1 MANTLYPDTSGLRL
15 APLRPLPFALALA
28 GLLAVVAPVGAQTRT
43 TPAPEPGAGGRA
55 GTLAPITVDAS
66 RDDPDRAPARATT
79 AVGGFGAAPMAE
91 TPQSISIVDAESLE
105 ERGARNLSQAIRL
118 ETSVADYYNTV
129 GYPES
134 LQIRGFLLDSIGNY
148 RRDGMAISNHAP
160 AALENRERIEL
171 LKGLSGIQAGTSAP
185 GGLVN
190 HVLKRPTAENLR
202 SIGFGLSEKGT
213 SRLHADFGGRLDTG
227 VIGYR
232 VNLAAEQLRPDVD
245 AADGQRRFVSGFFD
259 ARLPAG
265 LLLEAEFEH
274 HRFRQ
279 PSVPGFGL
287 LDADGDGFAETLPA
301 PVDPSLN
308 IGAQPWALPFES
320 RSTVGSLRLSQR
332 LDDWRWQV
340 RWQRQHIATDDRLPF
355 PDGCGSGASYVYP
368 GFCGN
373 GDFDLYDFRT
383 EGERR
388 SMDVLD
394 ASVGTTLH
402 TGSVRHELNVGITA
416 NRYRERPADL
426 QAYNWVGTGNM
437 FNPVVLPADPSL
449 TVTNTD
455 SDTRSRELHVHDAM
469 QLTERLSLW
478 VGLRHTRLER
488 SSIRTDGTEAVS
500 LEQSFTT
507 PWAALGLK
515 VGARGFAYVS
525 AGEGVETESV
535 PNRPQDYTN
544 YGQALEALVSTQ
556 VELGWRQQLEHGGL
570 LSLTVFQVDKPFA
583 DDVEQPD
590 GSVLRV
596 AGARKARHRG
606 LEIGWAGRLA
616 PRLDAQVQ
624 ATWLDAKIRH
634 SPDASVVG
642 GRTPNT
648 APLAVAARVGWR
660 VPGVEGL
667 TWSNQVQYSGRKAV
681 FADRSVE
688 LGSWAQFDT
697 DLALRRR
704 IGNTAT
710 IWRVGIDNLFD
721 RRYWRDAPTQYWGAQ
736 YLFPARGR
744 TLRFSVQAMY

>member
-1 MANTLYPDTSGLRL
+1 MARIPYPATSLS
-15 APLRPLPFALALA
+15 LALA
-28 GLLAVVAPVGAQTRT
+28 GLFTLAGPADAQTGVRT
-43 TPAPEPGAGGRA
+43 ETP
-55 GTLAPITVDAS
+55 TLAPVTVDAS
-66 RDDPDRAPARATT
+66 REDPRAAPARRTT
-79 AVGGFGAAPMAE
+79 AVGGFDAAPMGQ
-91 TPQSISIVDAESLE
+91 TPQSISVIDAESLE

-118 ETSVADYYNTV
+118 ESSVDDHYNTV

-134 LQIRGFLLDSIGNY
+134 LQIRGFLLDGAGNY

-160 AALENRERIEL
+160 AALENRERIEV

-190 HVLKRPTAENLR
+190 HVLKRPTDEDLR
-202 SIGFGLSEKGT
+202 AIEFGLSERGT
-213 SRLHADFGGRLDTG
+213 TRLHGDFGGRLDTG

-232 VNLAAEQLRPDVD
+232 INLAAEQLRPDVD

-287 LDADGDGFAETLPA
+287 LDIDGDGFAETLPA
-301 PVDPSLN
+301 PVDPSRNLA
-308 IGAQPWALPFES
+308 AQPWALPFEN

-332 LDDWRWQV
+332 LDAWRWKLG
-340 RWQRQHIATDDRLPF
+340 WQRQHIATDDRLPF
-355 PDGCGSGASYVYP
+355 PDGCSSGPAYVYP

-388 SMDVLD
+388 TMDVLD
-394 ASVGTTLH
+394 ASVGTAVH
-402 TGSVRHELNVGITA
+402 TGSVRHELSIGITA

-426 QAYNWVGTGNM
+426 QAYNWVGTSNM
-437 FNPVVLPADPSL
+437 FEPVVLPADPSMAD
-449 TVTNTD
+449 TNTD
-455 SDTRSRELHVHDAM
+455 ADTRSREIHIHDAM
-469 QLTERLSLW
+469 QLTDRLSLW
-478 VGLRHTRLER
+478 VGLRHTRIEQ
-488 SSIRTDGTEAVS
+488 SSIRTDGTEGLS

-535 PNRPQDYTN
+535 PNRPQDYVN
-544 YGQALEALVSTQ
+544 YGQALEATVSRQ
-556 VELGWRQQLEHGGL
+556 VEIGWRQQLENGGL
-570 LSLTVFQVDKPFA
+570 FSLTLFQIDKPFA
-583 DDVEQPD
+583 DDVEQAD

-596 AGARKARHRG
+596 AGAREARHRG
-606 LEIGWAGRLA
+606 LELGWAGRISQ
-616 PRLDAQVQ
+616 RLDAQVQ
-624 ATWLDAKIRH
+624 ATWLDAKIRR
-634 SPDASVVG
+634 SPDPSLVG
-642 GRTPNT
+642 GHTPNT
-648 APLAVAARVGWR
+648 APLAAAARLNWR
-660 VPGVEGL
+660 VPGIDGL

-710 IWRVGIDNLFD
+710 IWRVGIDNIFD

-744 TLRFSVQAMY
+744 TLRFTVQAMY

>member
-1 MANTLYPDTSGLRL
+1 MARVF
-15 APLRPLPFALALA
+15 LPEMPARRSVRRARVPWPPIPLALLAA
-28 GLLAVVAPVGAQTRT
+28 GLAATAPVGAQT
-43 TPAPEPGAGGRA
+43 
-55 GTLAPITVDAS
+55 GTLAPVVVDAS
-66 RDDPDRAPARATT
+66 RDGTAWAPARAATT
-79 AVGGFGAAPMAE
+79 VGGFGAAPLAE
-91 TPQSISIVDAESLE
+91 TPQSISVIDAESLE
-105 ERGARNLSQAIRL
+105 ERGSRTLSDAIRL
-118 ETSVADYYNTV
+118 ETSVADHYNTV

-134 LQIRGFLLDSIGNY
+134 LQIRGFLLDSVGNY
-148 RRDGMAISNHAP
+148 RRDGMAISSHAP
-160 AALENRERIEL
+160 TALENRERIEL
-171 LKGLSGIQAGTSAP
+171 LRGLSGIQAGTSAP

-190 HVLKRPTAENLR
+190 HVLKRPTPDDLR
-202 SIGFGLSEKGT
+202 AVEFGVSERGT
-213 SRLHADFGGRLDTG
+213 TRLHADVGGRLGAGT
-227 VIGYR
+227 VGYR

-245 AADGQRRFVSGFFD
+245 AADGQRRFASGFFD
-259 ARLPAG
+259 VRLPRG

-287 LDADGDGFAETLPA
+287 LDVDGDGFAESLPA

-308 IGAQPWALPFES
+308 LAAQPWALPFES
-320 RSTVGSLRLSQR
+320 RSTVGSLRLSQQLDGWHWR
-332 LDDWRWQV
+332 L

-355 PDGCGSGASYVYP
+355 PDGCSSGPVYVYP

-388 SMDVLD
+388 VMDVVD
-394 ASVGTTLH
+394 AGIGTTLH
-402 TGSVRHELNVGITA
+402 TGAIRHDLSVGITQ
-416 NRYRERPADL
+416 NRYRERPADG
-426 QAYNWVGTGNM
+426 QAYNFVGVGNM
-437 FNPVVLPADPSL
+437 FDPVVLPADPAL

-455 SDTRSRELHVHDAM
+455 SNSRSREIHVHDAM
-469 QLTERLSLW
+469 RLTDRLSLW
-478 VGLRHTRLER
+478 AGLRHTRLER
-488 SSIRTDGTEAVS
+488 TSIRTDGTEPVA

-515 VGARGFAYVS
+515 VGTRGFAYVS

-535 PNRPQDYTN
+535 PNRPQDYVN

-556 VELGWRQQLEHGGL
+556 VEIGWRQALDHGGL
-570 LSLTVFQVDKPFA
+570 FSVTFFQVDKPFG

-596 AGARKARHRG
+596 AGAREARHRG
-606 LEIGWAGRLA
+606 IEVGWTGRLS
-616 PRLDAQVQ
+616 PRLDAQLQ
-624 ATWLDAKIRH
+624 ATWLDAKIRR
-634 SPDASVVG
+634 SPDPALVG

-648 APLAVAARVGWR
+648 APLTAAARLAWR

-667 TWSNQVQYSGRKAV
+667 AWSHQVTYSGRKAV

-688 LGSWAQFDT
+688 IGSWAQYDT
-697 DLALRRR
+697 DLAFRRR
-704 IGNTAT
+704 IGRTAT
-710 IWRVGIDNLFD
+710 IWRVGIDNVFD

-744 TLRFSVQAMY
+744 TLRFSVQALY

>member
-1 MANTLYPDTSGLRL
+1 MANDFHPATSPASRRR
-15 APLRPLPFALALA
+15 AIPALRPRSLALA
-28 GLLAVVAPVGAQTRT
+28 IAGVLAFAGPAGAQT
-43 TPAPEPGAGGRA
+43 GV
-55 GTLAPITVDAS
+55 LAPVTVDAS
-66 RDDPDRAPARATT
+66 REDPAVAPARVTPE
-79 AVGGFGAAPMAE
+79 VGGFGAAPMAE
-91 TPQSISIVDAESLE
+91 TPQSISVIDAESLE
-105 ERGARNLSQAIRL
+105 ERGARTLSQAIRL
-118 ETSVADYYNTV
+118 ETSVADHYNTV

-134 LQIRGFLLDSIGNY
+134 LQIRGFLLDSVGNY
-148 RRDGMAISNHAP
+148 RRDGMAVSNHAP

-190 HVLKRPTAENLR
+190 HVIKRPTDYDLR
-202 SIGFGLSEKGT
+202 AIEFGLSEKGT
-213 SRLHADFGGRLDTG
+213 TRLHADFGGRLGTG

-232 VNLAAEQLRPDVD
+232 VNLAAERLRPDVD
-245 AADGQRRFVSGFFD
+245 AADGQRRFASGFFD

-287 LDADGDGFAETLPA
+287 LDIDGDGFAESLPA

-332 LDDWRWQV
+332 LDDWHRRL

-355 PDGCGSGASYVYP
+355 PDGCSSGPAFVYP

-388 SMDVLD
+388 TMDVLD
-394 ASVGTTLH
+394 ASIGTTLH
-402 TGSVRHELNVGITA
+402 TGTVRHELGFGITQ
-416 NRYRERPADL
+416 NRYRERPADG
-426 QAYNWVGTGNM
+426 QAYNWVGVGNM
-437 FNPVVLPADPSL
+437 FDPVVLPADPAL

-455 SDTRSRELHVHDAM
+455 ADTRSREIYIHDAM

-478 VGLRHTRLER
+478 AGLRHTRLER
-488 SSIRTDGTEAVS
+488 SSIRTDGTEPVS

-515 VGARGFAYVS
+515 VGAGGFAYVS

-535 PNRPQDYTN
+535 PNRPQDYVN

-556 VELGWRQQLEHGGL
+556 FEIGWRQRLEHGGL
-570 LSLTVFQVDKPFA
+570 FSATLFQVDKPFA

-606 LEIGWAGRLA
+606 LELAWAGRLA
-616 PRLDAQVQ
+616 PRLDAQLQ
-624 ATWLDAKIRH
+624 ATWLDAEIRR
-634 SPDASVVG
+634 SPDPGLVG

-648 APLAVAARVGWR
+648 ARLAAAARIGWR

-667 TWSNQVQYSGRKAV
+667 TWSNQVTYSGRKAV

-704 IGNTAT
+704 IGRTAT
-710 IWRVGIDNLFD
+710 IWRAGVDNLFD

-744 TLRFSVQAMY
+744 TVRFSAQVMF

>member
-1 MANTLYPDTSGLRL
+1 MAIISLCPEPRRAAASS
-15 APLRPLPFALALA
+15 RPLVPALALT
-28 GLLAVVAPVGAQTRT
+28 GLLVAVSPVGAQTT
-43 TPAPEPGAGGRA
+43 APAV
-55 GTLAPITVDAS
+55 GTLAPVMVDGLH
-66 RDDPDRAPARATT
+66 DDPHAAPGRASIT
-79 AVGGFGAAPMAE
+79 VGGFGATPVAE
-91 TPQSISIVDAESLE
+91 TPQSISVIGAESLE

-118 ETSVADYYNTV
+118 ESSVDDHYNTV

-134 LQIRGFLLDSIGNY
+134 LRIRGFLLDSAGNY
-148 RRDGMAISNHAP
+148 RRDGMSISNHAP
-160 AALENRERIEL
+160 AALENRERIEI
-171 LKGLSGIQAGTSAP
+171 LKGLSGIQAGSSAP
-185 GGLVN
+185 GGLVD
-190 HVLKRPTAENLR
+190 HVLKRPTDEDLR
-202 SIGFGLSEKGT
+202 AIEFGVSERST
-213 SRLHADFGGRLDTG
+213 TRLHADFGGRFDGG

-232 VNLAAEQLRPDVD
+232 INLAGEQLRPDAD

-287 LDADGDGFAETLPA
+287 LDVDGDGFAEALPA
-301 PVDPSLN
+301 PVDPSVNL
-308 IGAQPWALPFES
+308 GAQPWALPFES

-332 LDDWRWQV
+332 LDDWHWRL
-340 RWQRQHIATDDRLPF
+340 RWQRQRIATDDRLPF
-355 PDGCGSGASYVYP
+355 PDGCGSGPAYVYP

-388 SMDVLD
+388 IMDVLD
-394 ASVGTTLH
+394 AGIGTTVH
-402 TGSVRHELNVGITA
+402 TGSVRHELGFGITR
-416 NRYRERPADL
+416 NRYRERPADA

-437 FNPVVLPADPSL
+437 FDPVVLPADSAL

-455 SDTRSRELHVHDAM
+455 ADSYSRELYIHDAM
-469 QLTERLSLW
+469 QLNDRLSLW
-478 VGLRHTRLER
+478 VGMRHTRLER
-488 SSIRTDGTEAVS
+488 SSVLTDRTETVS

-535 PNRPQDYTN
+535 PNRPQDYAN
-544 YGQALEALVSTQ
+544 YGQALEALVSMQ
-556 VELGWRQQLEHGGL
+556 FEIGWRQRLEDGGL
-570 LSLTVFQVDKPFA
+570 FSITLFQIDKPFA
-583 DDVEQPD
+583 DDVEQAD

-606 LEIGWAGRLA
+606 LALGWAGRLSS
-616 PRLDAQVQ
+616 RLDARVQ
-624 ATWLDAKIRH
+624 ATWLDAKIRR
-634 SPDASVVG
+634 SPDPSLVG

-648 APLAVAARVGWR
+648 APLAAAARLSWR
-660 VPGVEGL
+660 VPGVDGL
-667 TWSNQVQYSGRKAV
+667 SWSNQVQYSGRKAV

-704 IGNTAT
+704 IGNTFT

-744 TLRFSVQAMY
+744 TLRLSVQAMY